1 ENKSATDGGTRM
13 VNQSKYTNALT
24 RGGSGAHPTGDGGN
38 GNGNGGQSTSSPQ
51 DGGNGVVPVYGAG
64 AGGQLRKH
72 KGGASTYTPCLK
84 TRVTNHI
91 QRQTS
96 SFKNSR
102 CCLEACE
109 KYGKAMWI
117 VGTTFLILVVPL
129 IIEMDREA
137 QFNDLEWQQAALYGG
152 APPQKM

>member
-1 ENKSATDGGTRM
+1 M
-13 VNQSKYTNALT
+13 VNHSKYTTALA

-84 TRVTNHI
+84 T
-91 QRQTS
+91 
-96 SFKNSR
+96 
-102 CCLEACE
+102 
-109 KYGKAMWI
+109 
-117 VGTTFLILVVPL
+117 
-129 IIEMDREA
+129 
-137 QFNDLEWQQAALYGG
+137 
-152 APPQKM
+152 